1 MRFSWRPLLVAA
13 LLAISLL
20 CEAGP
25 AEAAPTM
32 TEFSLLT
39 GGRSPSGITS
49 GPDGNLWFAESTG
62 PGAIGRITPSGTIT
76 EFTSGVSGPA
86 EGITLGP
93 DGNLW
98 FTEPAP
104 EKIGRITPSGTVTEF
119 SVPSWSPHHRQAGAD
134 NRRSRRQPL
143 VHDLLRPGWHRP
155 DHADRNDHRVHER
168 PDRRT
173 ASLRGSPRAPMETSG
188 SPRRRTRQR
197 SAGSRRRERSPSSR
211 PD

>member
-1 MRFSWRPLLVAA
+1 MAIFVMCPF
-13 LLAISLL
+13 LAIAS
-20 CEAGP
+20 

-32 TEFSLLT
+32 TEFPLLT
-39 GGRSPSGITS
+39 GGRGPSAITA

-98 FTEPAP
+98 FTEPRQ
-104 EKIGRITPSGTVTEF
+104 EKIGRITPSGTITEF
-119 SVPSWSPHHRQAGAD
+119 SVPSGLLTSAKPAQIAAGRDGNLWFTISSGQGGIGRITPTGTITEFTSGLTANSKPQGIAAGAD
-134 NRRSRRQPL
+134 GNL
-143 VHDLLRPGWHRP
+143 WFT
-155 DHADRNDHRVHER
+155 E
-168 PDRRT
+168 T
-173 ASLRGSPRAPMETSG
+173 ANPAKIGRITPKG
-188 SPRRRTRQR
+188 
-197 SAGSRRRERSPSSR
+197 RSPSSR